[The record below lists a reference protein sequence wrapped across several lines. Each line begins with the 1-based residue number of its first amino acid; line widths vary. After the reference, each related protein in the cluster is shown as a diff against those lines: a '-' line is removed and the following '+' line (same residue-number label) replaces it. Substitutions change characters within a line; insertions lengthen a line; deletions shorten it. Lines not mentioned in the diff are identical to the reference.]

1 MVSARCE
8 QGNGAP
14 SRGFCSS
21 HGRTMIGSCPT
32 RKGRGPR
39 RRIAAGVPPPAHH
52 PGRCNLLGR
61 GARPGG
67 RKLGLPGRA
76 NFQRPIRLRDPLL
89 ARLPVATIRPFRPRL
104 TSDGRAREAPRVTG
118 GRPPRVPRRC
128 TLARSCPRG
137 SRRTRDEATAPTSW
151 QSPRLRYLRGVARS
165 PTARAARYAWIVGS
179 AE

>member
-32 RKGRGPR
+32 REGRGPR
-39 RRIAAGVPPPAHH
+39 RRIAAGAPPPAHH

-76 NFQRPIRLRDPLL
+76 NFQRPIRLDEQPL

-104 TSDGRAREAPRVTG
+104 TSDGCAREAPRVTG
-118 GRPPRVPRRC
+118 GRPPRLPRRC

-165 PTARAARYAWIVGS
+165 PTAKAARYAWIVVS